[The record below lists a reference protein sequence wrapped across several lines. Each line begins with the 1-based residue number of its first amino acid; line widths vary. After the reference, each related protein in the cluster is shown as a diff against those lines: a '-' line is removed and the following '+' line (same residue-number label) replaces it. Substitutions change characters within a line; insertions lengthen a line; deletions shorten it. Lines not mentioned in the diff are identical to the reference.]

1 MKLSLSLKFVITYIV
16 LGITGFVLLNTEG
29 LHMMGNHIIN
39 NESSRL
45 YTSAVSLSSTKV
57 IRSYQNTESLEYA
70 HEMLQAVA
78 DTEQVDIMI
87 IDSQGQLVLDTSTPL
102 ADIRSDALTGFDP
115 TASKNSYY
123 TIDDYFGYYT
133 EDHLNV
139 TVPITINMSTRG
151 YIALHEPY
159 SHILAEREKL
169 LELIVK
175 FYAAGLILFCLPL
188 VLLLLI
194 VHRPLK
200 KIING
205 AREFASGNLEY
216 QIPIHT
222 ADEMGYLSNT
232 LNYMADEMRQ
242 NDQFQKNFISN
253 VSHDFRSPLTSI
265 KGYVEAILDGTIP
278 HEMQDRYLKIVLFE
292 TSRLTKLTQGMLQL
306 NDLDAKAY
314 MLNIQDFDLNQ
325 LIKNTAA
332 SFEGTCREKHISIE
346 LLLASPKEFV
356 SADMEKIQQVMYNL
370 IDNAI
375 KFSDKHAMITIETTR
390 KNELVFVSVKDQ
402 GSGIPQK
409 DLSKIWNRF
418 YKQDLSR
425 GKDRTGTGL
434 GLSIVKE
441 IINTHKQNINVISTE
456 GVGTEFIFT
465 LARAKSKDV
474 RES

>member
-1 MKLSLSLKFVITYIV
+1 MKLSLSLKFVITYII
-16 LGITGFVLLNTEG
+16 LGIAGFILLNTAG
-29 LHMMGNHIIN
+29 AHVLDTYIIN
-39 NESSRL
+39 KESSRL
-45 YTSAVSLSSTKV
+45 YTSAISLSSTKT
-57 IRSYQNTESLEYA
+57 IRSYQDSERLTSA

-78 DTEQVDIMI
+78 NTEQVDILL
-87 IDSQGQLVLDTSTPL
+87 IDSQGALVLDTSCSL
-102 ADIRSDALTGFDP
+102 AEADTDALSGFDP
-115 TASKNSYY
+115 AASQNSYY
-123 TIDDYFGYYT
+123 TVNDYFGYYG
-133 EDHLNV
+133 ENQLNV

-151 YIALHEPY
+151 YVSLHEPV
-159 SHILAEREKL
+159 SQVLAQREGL
-169 LELIVK
+169 LALVLK
-175 FYAAGLILFCLPL
+175 FYVAGLLLFCLPL
-188 VLLLLI
+188 LFLFFI

-200 KIING
+200 KIIAG
-205 AREFASGNLEY
+205 AREFAAGNLEY
-216 QIPIHT
+216 QIPIHS

-278 HEMQDRYLKIVLFE
+278 REMQDRYLNIVLFE

-325 LIKNTAA
+325 LIKTTAA
-332 SFEGTCREKHISIE
+332 SFEGICRDRYISIE
-346 LLLASPKEFV
+346 LILASPREYV

-375 KFSDKHAMITIETTR
+375 KFSDRHSMITIETTC
-390 KNELVFVSVKDQ
+390 KNDLVFVSVKDQ
-402 GSGIPQK
+402 GNGIPQK
-409 DLSKIWNRF
+409 DLPKIWTRF
-418 YKQDLSR
+418 YKQDISR

-465 LARAKSKDV
+465 LSRARHGDSPAD
-474 RES
+474 

>member
-1 MKLSLSLKFVITYIV
+1 MKLSLSLKFIISYIL
-16 LGITGFVLLNTEG
+16 LGIVGFVLLNTAG
-29 LHMMGNHIIN
+29 AHMLEQHVIN
-39 NESSRL
+39 RESSQL
-45 YTSAVSLSSTKV
+45 YSSAISLSNTQA
-57 IRSYQNTESLEYA
+57 IRSYRNSEDLRAA
-70 HEMLQAVA
+70 HELLQAVA
-78 DTEQVDIMI
+78 NTEQVDIMI
-87 IDSQGQLVLDTSTPL
+87 IDTQGTLVLDTSAAFSETEKTVL
-102 ADIRSDALTGFDP
+102 SDFDP
-115 TASKNSYY
+115 AAPKNSYY
-123 TIDDYFGYYT
+123 TIDDFFGHYT
-133 EDHLNV
+133 ADQLNV

-151 YIALHEPY
+151 YVSMHKPLTQVLADRE
-159 SHILAEREKL
+159 SILF
-169 LELIVK
+169 LILK
-175 FYAAGLILFCLPL
+175 FYIACLVLFSLP
-188 VLLLLI
+188 LLLLLLT

-216 QIPIHT
+216 QIPIHS

-278 HEMQDRYLKIVLFE
+278 HEMQERYLNIVLFE

-314 MLNIQDFDLNQ
+314 MLNIRDFDLNQ
-325 LIKNTAA
+325 LIKDTAA
-332 SFEGTCREKHISIE
+332 SFEGICRERYISIE
-346 LLLASPKEFV
+346 LILDSPRELV

-375 KFSDKHAMITIETTR
+375 KFSSKNSVITIETTC
-390 KNELVFVSVKDQ
+390 KNELVLVSVKDQ

-441 IINTHKQNINVISTE
+441 IINSHRQNINVISTE

-465 LARAKSKDV
+465 LSRAKDTNA
-474 RES
+474 E

>member
-1 MKLSLSLKFVITYIV
+1 MKLSLSLKFIIFYIL
-16 LGITGFVLLNTEG
+16 LGISGFILLNTAGAHLVEG
-29 LHMMGNHIIN
+29 HIISR
-39 NESSRL
+39 ESSRL
-45 YTSAVSLSSTKV
+45 YTSATSLASTKA
-57 IRSYQNTESLEYA
+57 IRSYRDAETLTANQ
-70 HEMLQAVA
+70 EMLKALA
-78 DTEQVDIMI
+78 DTEQLDILI
-87 IDSQGQLVLDTSTPL
+87 LDTQGKLVLDTSASSVDTSSQL
-102 ADIRSDALTGFDP
+102 DGFDP
-115 TASKNSYY
+115 AASRNSYY
-123 TIDDYFGYYT
+123 TIDNYFGHYNA
-133 EDHLNV
+133 DQLNV

-151 YIALHEPY
+151 YVSMHEPMTQVLADREQLLFL
-159 SHILAEREKL
+159 ILQ
-169 LELIVK
+169 
-175 FYAAGLILFCLPL
+175 FYAVCLGLFFLLI
-188 VLLLLI
+188 VLLLI
-194 VHRPLK
+194 TVHRPLK
-200 KIING
+200 KITRG
-205 AREFASGNLEY
+205 AREVAAGNLEY
-216 QIPIHT
+216 QIPIHSK
-222 ADEMGYLSNT
+222 DELGYLSNT

-242 NDQFQKNFISN
+242 SDQFQKNFISN

-278 HEMQDRYLKIVLFE
+278 HEMQDKYLNIILFE

-314 MLNIQDFDLNQ
+314 MLNIRDFDLNP

-332 SFEGTCREKHISIE
+332 SFEGTCRDRHISIE
-346 LLLASPKEFV
+346 LLLSSPQEYV

-375 KFSDKHAMITIETTR
+375 KFSGKNSTITIETTS

-409 DLSKIWNRF
+409 DLGKIWTRF

-465 LARAKSKDV
+465 LARANTP
-474 RES
+474 ET

>member
-1 MKLSLSLKFVITYIV
+1 MKLNLSLKFIITYIL
-16 LGITGFVLLNTEG
+16 LGIAGFVLLNTAGSYFLE
-29 LHMMGNHIIN
+29 NHILAR
-39 NESSRL
+39 ESSHL
-45 YTSAVSLSSTKV
+45 YSSATSLSATNAV
-57 IRSYQNTESLEYA
+57 RSYQSTENLETA
-70 HEMLQAVA
+70 HDMLQAVA
-78 DTEQVDIMI
+78 GAEQVDILI
-87 IDSQGQLVLDTSTPL
+87 LDTKGVLVLDTSAPFSESGEATL
-102 ADIRSDALTGFDP
+102 SDFDP
-115 TASKNSYY
+115 TASSNSYY
-123 TIDDYFGYYT
+123 TIDTYFGHYT
-133 EDHLNV
+133 EDQLNV

-151 YIALHEPY
+151 YVSLHEPM
-159 SHILAEREKL
+159 SKIIEERERIL
-169 LELIVK
+169 LLVLK
-175 FYAAGLILFCLPL
+175 FYGVALLLFCLPL
-188 VLLLLI
+188 LLLLLM
-194 VHRPLK
+194 VNRPLN
-200 KIING
+200 KIIAG
-205 AREFASGNLEY
+205 AREFAEGHLEY
-216 QIPIHT
+216 QIPIHS

-242 NDQFQKNFISN
+242 NDQFQRNFISN

-306 NDLDAKAY
+306 NTLDAKAY
-314 MLNIQDFDLNQ
+314 MLQMQDFDLNQ

-332 SFEGTCREKHISIE
+332 SFEGTCRERHMSIE
-346 LLLASPKEFV
+346 LLMDSPKEYV

-375 KFSDKHAMITIETTR
+375 KFSDSDSTITIETTR

-409 DLSKIWNRF
+409 DLQKIWSRF
-418 YKQDLSR
+418 YKQDISR

-441 IINTHKQNINVISTE
+441 IINSHKQNINVISTE

-465 LARAKSKDV
+465 LSRAKNADDLN
-474 RES
+474 E

>member
-1 MKLSLSLKFVITYIV
+1 MKLSLSLKFIIFYMLLAVS
-16 LGITGFVLLNTEG
+16 GFVLLNTAG
-29 LHMMGNHIIN
+29 AHMVEQHIISR
-39 NESSRL
+39 ETSRL
-45 YTSAVSLSSTKV
+45 YTSATSLASTKA
-57 IRSYQNTESLEYA
+57 IRSYRDAQTLNATQEMLKAVANTEQLDI
-70 HEMLQAVA
+70 LIL
-78 DTEQVDIMI
+78 DT
-87 IDSQGQLVLDTSTPL
+87 QGTLVLDTSSTEESQSQL
-102 ADIRSDALTGFDP
+102 NGFDP
-115 TASKNSYY
+115 AASRNSYY
-123 TIDDYFGYYT
+123 TINDYFGHYNA
-133 EDHLNV
+133 DQLNV

-151 YIALHEPY
+151 YVSMHEPMTQV
-159 SHILAEREKL
+159 LADREKL
-169 LELIVK
+169 LFLILK
-175 FYAAGLILFCLPL
+175 FYVVCLALFFCLILM
-188 VLLLLI
+188 LLFT
-194 VHRPLK
+194 VHLPLK
-200 KIING
+200 KITRG
-205 AREFASGNLEY
+205 AREFAAGNLEY
-216 QIPIHT
+216 QIPIHSK
-222 ADEMGYLSNT
+222 DEMGYLSNT

-314 MLNIQDFDLNQ
+314 MLNIRDFDLNP

-332 SFEGTCREKHISIE
+332 SFEGTCRKRHISIE
-346 LLLASPKEFV
+346 LLLSSPQEYV

-375 KFSDKHAMITIETTR
+375 KFSGTDSTITIETTS

-409 DLSKIWNRF
+409 DLGKIWTRF

-465 LARAKSKDV
+465 LARASHT
-474 RES
+474 EH

>member
-1 MKLSLSLKFVITYIV
+1 MKLSLSLKFIITYIL
-16 LGITGFVLLNTEG
+16 LGITGFILLNTAGAQLVED
-29 LHMMGNHIIN
+29 HIISR
-39 NESSRL
+39 ESSRL
-45 YTSAVSLSSTKV
+45 YTSATSLASTKA
-57 IRSYQNTESLEYA
+57 IRSYRDAETLQATQ
-70 HEMLQAVA
+70 EMLEAVA
-78 DTEQVDIMI
+78 QTDKIDILI
-87 IDSQGQLVLDTSTPL
+87 LDTQGMLVMDTSSNAENTTAQL
-102 ADIRSDALTGFDP
+102 KNFDP
-115 TASKNSYY
+115 AASSNSFY
-123 TIDDYFGYYT
+123 TIDNFFGHYT
-133 EDHLNV
+133 ANQLNV

-151 YIALHEPY
+151 YVSLHEPMTQVLADREQMLFL
-159 SHILAEREKL
+159 ILQFYAVCIVL
-169 LELIVK
+169 FFLLIVM
-175 FYAAGLILFCLPL
+175 
-188 VLLLLI
+188 LLI
-194 VHRPLK
+194 TVHRPLK
-200 KIING
+200 KITCG
-205 AREFASGNLEY
+205 AREFAAGNLEY
-216 QIPIHT
+216 QIPIHSK
-222 ADEMGYLSNT
+222 DELGYLSNT

-242 NDQFQKNFISN
+242 SDQFQKNFISN

-278 HEMQDRYLKIVLFE
+278 HEMQDKYLNIILFE

-306 NDLDAKAY
+306 NDLDAKTY
-314 MLNIQDFDLNQ
+314 MLNIRNFDLNP

-346 LLLASPKEFV
+346 LLLSSPKEYV

-375 KFSDKHAMITIETTR
+375 KFSGKNSAITIETTS

-409 DLSKIWNRF
+409 DLGKIWTRF

-465 LARAKSKDV
+465 LARANAP
-474 RES
+474 EN

>member
-1 MKLSLSLKFVITYIV
+1 MKLSLSLKFIITYIF
-16 LGITGFVLLNTEG
+16 LGIVGFVLLNTAGTRVLE
-29 LHMMGNHIIN
+29 NHIVSK
-39 NESSRL
+39 ESSRL
-45 YTSAVSLSSTKV
+45 YTSAVSLSSTKA
-57 IRSYQNTESLEYA
+57 IRSYQDSERLLAA

-78 DTEQVDIMI
+78 DTEQVDILL
-87 IDSQGQLVLDTSTPL
+87 IDSQGRLVLDTSCALSDTK
-102 ADIRSDALTGFDP
+102 ADALSEFNP
-115 TASKNSYY
+115 AASKNSYY
-123 TIDDYFGYYT
+123 TIDTYFGYYT
-133 EDHLNV
+133 EDQLNV

-151 YIALHEPY
+151 YVSLHEPI
-159 SHILAEREKL
+159 SQVLADRERLLALIL
-169 LELIVK
+169 K
-175 FYAAGLILFCLPL
+175 FYVVGLLLFCLPL
-188 VLLLLI
+188 ILLLLI

-205 AREFASGNLEY
+205 AREFAAGNLEY
-216 QIPIHT
+216 QIPIRS

-278 HEMQDRYLKIVLFE
+278 KEMQDRYLNIVLFE

-306 NDLDAKAY
+306 NDLGAKAY
-314 MLNIQDFDLNQ
+314 MLNIRDFDLNQ
-325 LIKNTAA
+325 LIKTTAA
-332 SFEGTCREKHISIE
+332 SFEGTCRERHIYIE
-346 LLLASPKEFV
+346 LLLASPKEYV

-375 KFSDKHAMITIETTR
+375 KFSDSHSTITIETTH

-465 LARAKSKDV
+465 LSRAKGADARA
-474 RES
+474 E

>member
-1 MKLSLSLKFVITYIV
+1 MKLSLSLKFIIFYIL
-16 LGITGFVLLNTEG
+16 LGIAGFILLNTAGAHLVEE
-29 LHMMGNHIIN
+29 HVISR
-39 NESSRL
+39 ESSQL
-45 YTSAVSLSSTKV
+45 YTSATSLASTKA
-57 IRSYQNTESLEYA
+57 IRSYRDAETLQATQ
-70 HEMLQAVA
+70 EMLEAVA
-78 DTEQVDIMI
+78 QTDKIDILI
-87 IDSQGQLVLDTSTPL
+87 LDTQGTLVMDTSSTSETNSTKL
-102 ADIRSDALTGFDP
+102 ENFDP
-115 TASKNSYY
+115 AASSNSYY
-123 TIDDYFGYYT
+123 TIDNYFGHYT
-133 EDHLNV
+133 ANQLNV

-151 YIALHEPY
+151 YVSLHEPMTQVLADREQMLFL
-159 SHILAEREKL
+159 ILQFYVVCL
-169 LELIVK
+169 SLFFLLIVM
-175 FYAAGLILFCLPL
+175 
-188 VLLLLI
+188 LLI
-194 VHRPLK
+194 TVHRPLK
-200 KIING
+200 KITHG
-205 AREFASGNLEY
+205 AREFAAGNLEY
-216 QIPIHT
+216 QIPIHSK
-222 ADEMGYLSNT
+222 DELGYLSNT

-242 NDQFQKNFISN
+242 SDQFQKNFISN

-278 HEMQDRYLKIVLFE
+278 HEMQDKYLNIILFE

-306 NDLDAKAY
+306 NDLDAKTY
-314 MLNIQDFDLNQ
+314 MLNIRDFDLNP

-346 LLLASPKEFV
+346 LLLSSPKEYV

-375 KFSDKHAMITIETTR
+375 KFSGKNSTITIETTS

-409 DLSKIWNRF
+409 DLGKIWTRF

-465 LARAKSKDV
+465 LARANTP
-474 RES
+474 EN

>member
-1 MKLSLSLKFVITYIV
+1 MLTYIV
-16 LGITGFVLLNTEG
+16 LGIVGFVLLNTEG
-29 LHMMGNHIIN
+29 IRILDRYVIS

-57 IRSYQNTESLEYA
+57 IRSYQDEESLESAY
-70 HEMLQAVA
+70 EMLQTVA
-78 DTEQVDIMI
+78 ATEQVDIMI

-102 ADIRSDALTGFDP
+102 ADTRSDALTGFDP
-115 TASKNSYY
+115 TASKISYY
-123 TIDDYFGYYT
+123 TIDDYFGYYG
-133 EDHLNV
+133 EEQLNV

-151 YIALHEPY
+151 YIALHEAY
-159 SHILAEREKL
+159 SHILADRENL
-169 LELIVK
+169 LALIVK
-175 FYAAGLILFCLPL
+175 FYLAGLILFCLPL
-188 VLLLLI
+188 ILLLLI
-194 VHRPLK
+194 VHRPLN

-332 SFEGTCREKHISIE
+332 SFEGTCRERHISIE
-346 LLLASPKEFV
+346 LLLASPKEYV

-375 KFSDKHAMITIETTR
+375 KFSDKHSMITIETTC

-402 GSGIPQK
+402 GSGIAQK

-465 LARAKSKDV
+465 LARAKGKDGH
-474 RES
+474 EG

>member
-1 MKLSLSLKFVITYIV
+1 MKLSLSLKFVLTYIV
-16 LGITGFVLLNTEG
+16 LGIVGFVLLNTEG
-29 LHMMGNHIIN
+29 IRILDRYVVS

-57 IRSYQNTESLEYA
+57 IRSYQDEESLESAY
-70 HEMLQAVA
+70 EMLQTVA
-78 DTEQVDIMI
+78 ATEQVDIMI

-102 ADIRSDALTGFDP
+102 ADTRSDALTGFDP

-123 TIDDYFGYYT
+123 TIDDYFGYYG
-133 EDHLNV
+133 EEQLNV

-151 YIALHEPY
+151 YIALHEAY
-159 SHILAEREKL
+159 SHILADRENL
-169 LELIVK
+169 LALIVK
-175 FYAAGLILFCLPL
+175 FYLAGLILFCLPL
-188 VLLLLI
+188 ILLLLI
-194 VHRPLK
+194 VHRPLN

-292 TSRLTKLTQGMLQL
+292 TYRLTKLTQGMLQL

-332 SFEGTCREKHISIE
+332 SFEGTCRERHISIE
-346 LLLASPKEFV
+346 LLLASPKEYV

-375 KFSDKHAMITIETTR
+375 KFSDKHSMITIETTC

-402 GSGIPQK
+402 GSGIAQK

-465 LARAKSKDV
+465 LARAKGKDGH
-474 RES
+474 EG

>member
-1 MKLSLSLKFVITYIV
+1 MKLSLSLKFIIFYIL
-16 LGITGFVLLNTEG
+16 LGISGFVLLNTAGAHLVEE
-29 LHMMGNHIIN
+29 HIISR
-39 NESSRL
+39 ESSRL
-45 YTSAVSLSSTKV
+45 YTSATSLASTKA
-57 IRSYQNTESLEYA
+57 IRSYRDAETLQATQ
-70 HEMLQAVA
+70 EMLEAVA
-78 DTEQVDIMI
+78 QTDKIDILI
-87 IDSQGQLVLDTSTPL
+87 LDTQGTLVMDTS
-102 ADIRSDALTGFDP
+102 SDVEDTTTQLENFDP
-115 TASKNSYY
+115 AASSNSFY
-123 TIDDYFGYYT
+123 TIDDFFGHYT
-133 EDHLNV
+133 TDQLNV

-151 YIALHEPY
+151 YVSLHEPMAQV
-159 SHILAEREKL
+159 LADREKML
-169 LELIVK
+169 
-175 FYAAGLILFCLPL
+175 FLILQFYGVCLAL
-188 VLLLLI
+188 FFLLIVLLLI
-194 VHRPLK
+194 TVHRPLK
-200 KIING
+200 KITRG
-205 AREFASGNLEY
+205 AREFAAGNLEY
-216 QIPIHT
+216 QIPIHSK
-222 ADEMGYLSNT
+222 DELGYLSNT

-242 NDQFQKNFISN
+242 SDQFQKNFISN

-278 HEMQDRYLKIVLFE
+278 HEIQDKYLNIILFE

-314 MLNIQDFDLNQ
+314 MLNIRDFDLNP

-332 SFEGTCREKHISIE
+332 SFEGTCRDRHISIE
-346 LLLASPKEFV
+346 LLLSSPQEYV

-375 KFSDKHAMITIETTR
+375 KFSGKNSTITIETTS

-409 DLSKIWNRF
+409 DLGKIWTRF

-465 LARAKSKDV
+465 LARANTP
-474 RES
+474 EN

>member
-1 MKLSLSLKFVITYIV
+1 MKLSLSLKFIITYIL
-16 LGITGFVLLNTEG
+16 LGITGFILLNTAGAQLVED
-29 LHMMGNHIIN
+29 HIISR
-39 NESSRL
+39 ESSRL
-45 YTSAVSLSSTKV
+45 YTSATSLASTKA
-57 IRSYQNTESLEYA
+57 IRSYRDAETLQATQ
-70 HEMLQAVA
+70 EMLEAVA
-78 DTEQVDIMI
+78 QTDKIDILI
-87 IDSQGQLVLDTSTPL
+87 LDTQGMLLMDTSSNAENTTAQL
-102 ADIRSDALTGFDP
+102 KNFDP
-115 TASKNSYY
+115 AASSNSFY
-123 TIDDYFGYYT
+123 TIDNFFGHYAANQ
-133 EDHLNV
+133 LNV

-151 YIALHEPY
+151 YVSLHEPMTQVLADREQMLFL
-159 SHILAEREKL
+159 ILQFYAVCIVL
-169 LELIVK
+169 FFLLIVM
-175 FYAAGLILFCLPL
+175 
-188 VLLLLI
+188 LLI
-194 VHRPLK
+194 TVHRPLK
-200 KIING
+200 KITCG
-205 AREFASGNLEY
+205 AREFAAGNLEY
-216 QIPIHT
+216 QIPIHSK
-222 ADEMGYLSNT
+222 DELGYLSNT

-242 NDQFQKNFISN
+242 SDQFQKNFISN

-278 HEMQDRYLKIVLFE
+278 HEMQDKYLNIILFE

-306 NDLDAKAY
+306 NDLDAKTY
-314 MLNIQDFDLNQ
+314 MLNIRNFDLNP

-346 LLLASPKEFV
+346 LLLSSPKEYV

-375 KFSDKHAMITIETTR
+375 KFSGKNSTITIETTS

-409 DLSKIWNRF
+409 DLGKIWTRF

-465 LARAKSKDV
+465 LARANAP
-474 RES
+474 EN

>member
-16 LGITGFVLLNTEG
+16 LGIAGFVLRNTEG
-29 LHMMGNHIIN
+29 IRILDNYIIGS
-39 NESSRL
+39 ESSRL
-45 YTSAVSLSSTKV
+45 YTSAVSLSSTKA
-57 IRSYQNTESLEYA
+57 IRSYQDTEKLESA

-87 IDSQGQLVLDTSTPL
+87 IDSQGQLVLDTSTSL
-102 ADIRSDALTGFDP
+102 ADTKKDALTSFDP
-115 TASKNSYY
+115 TASKNTYY
-123 TIDDYFGYYT
+123 TIDDYFGYYA
-133 EDHLNV
+133 EDQLNV

-151 YIALHEPY
+151 YISLHEPR
-159 SHILAEREKL
+159 SHILADRENML
-169 LELIVK
+169 ALIIK

-200 KIING
+200 KIITG
-205 AREFASGNLEY
+205 AKEFAAGNLEH
-216 QIPIHT
+216 QIPIHS
-222 ADEMGYLSNT
+222 ADEMGYLANT

-278 HEMQDRYLKIVLFE
+278 REMQDRYLNIVLFE

-332 SFEGTCREKHISIE
+332 SFEGTCRERHISIE

-465 LARAKSKDV
+465 LARAKGKDV
-474 RES
+474 HES

>member
-1 MKLSLSLKFVITYIV
+1 MKLSLSLKFIITYIL
-16 LGITGFVLLNTEG
+16 LGITGFILLNTAGAQLVED
-29 LHMMGNHIIN
+29 HIISR
-39 NESSRL
+39 ESSRL
-45 YTSAVSLSSTKV
+45 YTSATSLASTKA
-57 IRSYQNTESLEYA
+57 IRSYRDAETLQATQ
-70 HEMLQAVA
+70 EMLEAVA
-78 DTEQVDIMI
+78 QTDKIDILI
-87 IDSQGQLVLDTSTPL
+87 LDTQGMLVMDTSSNAENTTAQL
-102 ADIRSDALTGFDP
+102 KNFDP
-115 TASKNSYY
+115 AASSNSFY
-123 TIDDYFGYYT
+123 TIDNFFGHYT
-133 EDHLNV
+133 ANQLNV

-151 YIALHEPY
+151 YVSLHEPMTQVLADREQMLFL
-159 SHILAEREKL
+159 ILQFYAVCIVL
-169 LELIVK
+169 FFLLIVM
-175 FYAAGLILFCLPL
+175 
-188 VLLLLI
+188 LLI
-194 VHRPLK
+194 TVHRPLK
-200 KIING
+200 KITCG
-205 AREFASGNLEY
+205 AREFAAGNLEY
-216 QIPIHT
+216 QIPIHSK
-222 ADEMGYLSNT
+222 DELGYLSNT

-242 NDQFQKNFISN
+242 SDQFQKNFISN

-278 HEMQDRYLKIVLFE
+278 HEMQDKYLNIILFE

-306 NDLDAKAY
+306 NDLDAKTY
-314 MLNIQDFDLNQ
+314 MLNIRNFDLNP

-346 LLLASPKEFV
+346 LLLSSPKEYV

-375 KFSDKHAMITIETTR
+375 KFSGKNSTITIETTS

-409 DLSKIWNRF
+409 DLGKIWTRF

-465 LARAKSKDV
+465 LARANAP
-474 RES
+474 EN